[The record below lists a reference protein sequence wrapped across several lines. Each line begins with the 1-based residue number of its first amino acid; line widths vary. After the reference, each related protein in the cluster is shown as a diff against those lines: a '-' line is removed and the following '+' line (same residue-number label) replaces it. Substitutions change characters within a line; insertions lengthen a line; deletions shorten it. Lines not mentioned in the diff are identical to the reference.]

1 MSLKIVKRPNTKNL
15 YIRGTIRGTS
25 VCESTGTSDPTRAEE
40 FRAKRE
46 AELWTESIYGKKATV
61 TFAHAVAAYLEAEER
76 SETTKFHLRRL
87 LNHFGTTR
95 LIEIAQPQLDDAY
108 RKILRDGISASS
120 ATKMRG
126 VLTPLRA
133 VLEFAAI
140 RQWCDRPAFDTPRI
154 PRGRTTYLKPAEV
167 RRLIDAAAPHL
178 KPLLTFLVGTGV
190 RMSEALDL
198 EWKDVDLRG
207 KQAVVWQKQGNE
219 RRLDLVPVVMEAL
232 EALPHRHGHV
242 FRPVQIRRRFK
253 GADPERITGDR
264 YHNNGRTS
272 GGQIKSGWAAAC
284 RKAKLPGKFRVWIPK
299 GETTERRVFVPD
311 ITPHDLRHTW
321 ATWHYCLHKDLLRL
335 KDEGGWST
343 INMVTRYAKQM
354 PNVYLGEINNFKN
367 HINSSSF

>member
-1 MSLKIVKRPNTKNL
+1 MSLKIVKRHKTKNL

-25 VCESTGTSDPTRAEE
+25 VCESTGTSEPKRAEE
-40 FRAKRE
+40 YRAKRE

-61 TFAHAVAAYLEAEER
+61 TFAHAVAAYLEAQER

-87 LNHFGTTR
+87 LDHFGTRR
-95 LIEIAQPQLDDAY
+95 LMEIAQPQLDEAY
-108 RKILRDGISASS
+108 RKILRDGVDASP

-140 RQWCDRPAFDTPRI
+140 RQWCDRPAFETPRI
-154 PRGRTTYLKPAEV
+154 PKSKTTYLKPAEV
-167 RRLIDAAAPHL
+167 SRLINAAAPHL
-178 KPLLTFLVGTGV
+178 KPLIIFLVGTGV

-207 KQAVVWQKQGNE
+207 HQAVVWQKQGNE
-219 RRLDLVPVVMEAL
+219 RRLDLVPVVLEAL
-232 EALPHRHGHV
+232 KALPHRVGHV
-242 FRPVQIRRRFK
+242 FRPVQIRRRVK
-253 GADPERITGDR
+253 NGDPERVIGAR

-284 RKAKLPGKFRVWIPK
+284 RKAGLPGEYRVWIPQGK
-299 GETTERRVFVPD
+299 TTARRTFVPQV
-311 ITPHDLRHTW
+311 TPHDLRHTW
-321 ATWHYCLHKDLLRL
+321 ASWHYCLHRDLLRL

-343 INMVTRYAKQM
+343 VNIVTRYVKK
-354 PNVYLGEINNFKN
+354 V
-367 HINSSSF
+367 SSAYEESIRCYFSSGK

>member
-1 MSLKIVKRPNTKNL
+1 MSLKIVKRHNTKNL
-15 YIRGTIRGTS
+15 YIRGTVRGTS
-25 VCESTGTSDPTRAEE
+25 VCESTGTADPTRAEE

-108 RKILRDGISASS
+108 RKILRDGIAASS

-140 RQWCDRPAFDTPRI
+140 RQLCDRPAFDTPRI

-232 EALPHRHGHV
+232 EALSRRHGHV
-242 FRPVQIRRRFK
+242 CITDRDGDGGFRRMEQVDVEDIAIETIQRLTQIIPPYK
-253 GADPERITGDR
+253 
-264 YHNNGRTS
+264 RTS
-272 GGQIKSGWAAAC
+272 AGRPAESYQVGELIGAIVNADAYLPNMATEDVLAHVPRHTLLELVPADIGPEKC
-284 RKAKLPGKFRVWIPK
+284 VRRAKLA
-299 GETTERRVFVPD
+299 
-311 ITPHDLRHTW
+311 DLQ
-321 ATWHYCLHKDLLRL
+321 AMIV
-335 KDEGGWST
+335 E
-343 INMVTRYAKQM
+343 AKVEWR
-354 PNVYLGEINNFKN
+354 PTSF
-367 HINSSSF
+367 SSFTEDLS